1 MWWSFHNKDGMIDVS
16 RGLYVP
22 PYRDTFG
29 HSSRS
34 HDHLGWSH
42 NNNGLFLY
50 RFVRYFNRT
59 SYSCTHQSVRYKWYA
74 DVGTWVYYL
83 KPAGLRL
90 LRVNFAIFLRQ
101 IFSVDLGCLKKRNFE
116 YRYKKYMEHMIW
128 YKVSLSRKKSCLN
141 FFLYYLVKKLSLE
154 PSVEYSSIEAPFF
167 SNKTFMILH
176 HSL

>member
-59 SYSCTHQSVRYKWYA
+59 SYSCTHQSVSYKWYA
-74 DVGTWVYYL
+74 DVGTWVL
-83 KPAGLRL
+83 CKTRW
-90 LRVNFAIFLRQ
+90 VKIFLKQ
-101 IFSVDLGCLKKRNFE
+101 FFSIHLGCLKKRNFE

-128 YKVSLSRKKSCLN
+128 YKVSLFRKKIVFE
-141 FFLYYLVKKLSLE
+141 FFLILLSKNNW
-154 PSVEYSSIEAPFF
+154 V
-167 SNKTFMILH
+167 
-176 HSL
+176 

>member
-116 YRYKKYMEHMIW
+116 YRYKKYLEHMIW

-141 FFLYYLVKKLSLE
+141 FFLYYLVKT
-154 PSVEYSSIEAPFF
+154 IEFRTVRWIFKYRSPIFF
-167 SNKTFMILH
+167 DSFRMP
-176 HSL
+176 